1 MQKRKQ
7 YEPRRQS
14 KRNTARYLYEQIKS
28 DLKAAVRG
36 AYGYDDRDF
45 LAFEPFKFLTYLQ
58 LMSCQKS
65 LQGK

>member
-28 DLKAAVRG
+28 DNI
-36 AYGYDDRDF
+36 
-45 LAFEPFKFLTYLQ
+45 LAIFCYFEIKV
-58 LMSCQKS
+58 
-65 LQGK
+65 